1 MPTNSYKSIQSFLTN
16 TLQIPSDIVDTFLKY
31 NRIIF
36 KRYTTVFNKRNIQFT
51 DSSTNNNVNSILLSV
66 TDISHDMTYLKDYQ
80 DDVKGDDTS
89 QAKHVFF
96 YPIFKNQTSQSYN
109 ISYTDDFTNLMQ
121 FDKLLD
127 IATVIGDANS
137 IQGLNNI
144 VKFIENLF
152 FKLNLPKL
160 SQGVEDGSE
169 SFTITIPLIYFN
181 VDKNIKSQPYMVDLS
196 ILYSY
201 MTSRS
206 STIKIGKDGQEL
218 NILKPLDVYT
228 YVELGNGFSY
238 GLCGVES
245 LSYSVENI
253 RLQYDLPDNKNI
265 SNVFTNIVYVN
276 VNITLQRIFP
286 NVPIRYGNNIISLNY
301 EVRNNKP
308 ISTRNYFVV
317 SI

>member
-1 MPTNSYKSIQSFLTN
+1 
-16 TLQIPSDIVDTFLKY
+16 
-31 NRIIF
+31 
-36 KRYTTVFNKRNIQFT
+36 
-51 DSSTNNNVNSILLSV
+51 
-66 TDISHDMTYLKDYQ
+66 
-80 DDVKGDDTS
+80 
-89 QAKHVFF
+89 
-96 YPIFKNQTSQSYN
+96 
-109 ISYTDDFTNLMQ
+109 
-121 FDKLLD
+121 
-127 IATVIGDANS
+127 
-137 IQGLNNI
+137 
-144 VKFIENLF
+144 
-152 FKLNLPKL
+152 
-160 SQGVEDGSE
+160 
-169 SFTITIPLIYFN
+169 
-181 VDKNIKSQPYMVDLS
+181 
-196 ILYSY
+196 
-201 MTSRS
+201 
-206 STIKIGKDGQEL
+206 
-218 NILKPLDVYT
+218 LKPLDVYT